1 MQQYKI
7 IFSGSVGAGKS
18 TAIKVISDIEVV
30 ATEARASDHIQKMK
44 ESTTVAMDYGR
55 INLDAETTVHLYGTP
70 GQERFSFMWE
80 ILAQGALGLVLLIDC
95 SATAI
100 KTDINR
106 YLAAFKDFIKENA
119 VVIGLTRSDLSTGID
134 WEMIYDTL
142 AENDISA
149 PVFEVDARNKT
160 DINML
165 VEALVLSIDP
175 TIDSTI
181 NPVVT

>member
-1 MQQYKI
+1 MQYKI

-18 TAIKVISDIEVV
+18 TAIKALSDIDVV
-30 ATEARASDHIQKMK
+30 ATEARASDHVKQMK

-55 INLDAETTVHLYGTP
+55 INLDTETTVHLYGTP

-95 SATAI
+95 SAASI
-100 KTDINR
+100 KTDINT
-106 YLAAFKDFIKENA
+106 YLDAFKEFIAENP
-119 VVIGLTRSDLSTGID
+119 VVIGLTRGDLGTGID
-134 WEMIYDTL
+134 WEMIHDTL
-142 AENDISA
+142 ANKNISA
-149 PVFEVDARNKT
+149 PVFEVDARDKA

-175 TIDSTI
+175 T
-181 NPVVT
+181 VT